1 MIEMKTKKILFILV
15 AMLLFSL
22 VACDDT
28 GSQTNTPPD
37 TGIQDTIQ
45 NLLDKYEQSGVIKYP
60 AGSSY
65 ELSEGASYNYSGAS
79 PVSYLTY
86 GRKTM
91 GTFYIIGNFNEE
103 STYQDK
109 FAYGTEETIS
119 FGYYYDGAYQTDVL
133 ENYNILADEST
144 VVAGSTLS
152 GSISKGALIVQK
164 SYDGINW
171 MDAANPVVN
180 FFESNPAGVDGF
192 YTTSGDDIKHGTFY
206 RVTIAYKTGMKVD
219 EKGILFWKE
228 DVFDARENVEVYEF
242 FICHNSGIISIHNL
256 ALEPSDFET
265 DELDYETMV
274 KGETLLDGSTTT
286 KGFSIDK
293 LGTTYDVL
301 VQKNNEE
308 AALVADGTQFIE
320 PGRYTITTTTK
331 LGKQSVQTVY
341 IFDCS
346 DDNGYKTYFGDNF
359 INGKRMF
366 RYTDY
371 SVYDANTKI
380 ILQNI
385 SEFVPALRGYILNLK
400 TNEKI
405 EITGD
410 NRSKQ
415 EFSLPIGEYICEFYN
430 GLDTAGTICHYT
442 FRFIITDEEAG
453 PYVNYDNL
461 NKTDRFEDFAAK
473 HYEVAYQTAGGGYI
487 FVCFSLDSYQEAF
500 NYAYEIEKRF
510 IEQAKDG
517 LYYKSIDNPNVKVKY
532 VDYVDMTEALNKYA
546 SENVEV
552 AYFNATDEFTFRT
565 YNNDLLENLE
575 SLSLRESIKVFPSE
589 EEKQKLIDRQ
599 PFINNF
605 TFIQAADYDV
615 IKVEAYCKA
624 TGTTYTLEFGKDVN
638 EQLTVSSVYTI
649 TETSVYGDVRT
660 YDVVFVFDNTIISD
674 WNVTTNGKTE
684 TITISK
690 DNAGD
695 NKYTINADS
704 VSIKNIK
711 NEFDE
716 HSIVTIKA
724 PTVHSVE
731 IKCSITEFKNMGLYE
746 KGQYEISFIDR
757 LGNSYS
763 ITINISGNM
772 TYADAITSSNLK
784 SYTEFYNAIQLSA
797 AKNNNNNNQQQDP
810 NNNPPST
817 DDFDDDITSDSK
829 KSSDKLP
836 WWAILLI
843 SIGALIV
850 LFIATACAIDGAE
863 GWIWIMWVV
872 SILALVLMFIFTS
885 WAWWILSLV
894 ELGIIIGTAII
905 SFVIGENS
913 NEDYQ

>member
-1 MIEMKTKKILFILV
+1 MKNIYKIITSFLV
-15 AMLLFSL
+15 VLLLCSL
-22 VACDDT
+22 VACGDT
-28 GSQTNTPPD
+28 QTDTP
-37 TGIQDTIQ
+37 QDNGVQ
-45 NLLDKYEQSGVIKYP
+45 GADKNLLEHYEKSGIIKYP
-60 AGSSY
+60 SGSSY
-65 ELSEGASYNYSGAS
+65 ELVEGSSYNYSGAS
-79 PVSYLTY
+79 PVSDLIY

-91 GTFYIIGNFNEE
+91 GTFYIVGNFNEE
-103 STYQDK
+103 STYREK
-109 FAYGTEETIS
+109 LAYGTEETIS
-119 FGYYYDGAYQTDVL
+119 FGYYYDGAFQTDVL
-133 ENYNILADEST
+133 EDYNILSDKSAT
-144 VVAGSTLS
+144 VSGITLS
-152 GSISKGALIVQK
+152 GSIAKGALIIQK

-171 MDAANPVVN
+171 VDAANPVVN
-180 FFESNPAGVDGF
+180 FFETNPAGVDGF
-192 YTTSGDDIKHGTFY
+192 YTTSGDDVKQGTFY
-206 RVTIAYKTGMKVD
+206 RITIAYKTGKKIG
-219 EKGILFWKE
+219 EKGALLWKE

-308 AALVADGTQFIE
+308 AVLVADGTQFIE
-320 PGRYTITTTTK
+320 PGRYTITITTK

-371 SVYDANTKI
+371 PVYDANTKI

-430 GLDTAGTICHYT
+430 GSDTAGTICHYT

-461 NKTDRFEDFAAK
+461 NKADRFEDFAAK

-532 VDYVDMTEALNKYA
+532 VDYVDMTAALNKYA

-649 TETSVYGDVRT
+649 TETSIYGDVRT
-660 YDVVFVFDNTIISD
+660 YDVVFVFDNTIVSD
-674 WNVTTNGKTE
+674 WDVTTNNKTE

-690 DNAGD
+690 GVVGD
-695 NKYTINADS
+695 SEYVIDADS
-704 VSIKNIK
+704 ISIRNIE
-711 NEFDE
+711 NLLDE
-716 HSIVTIKA
+716 HAIITIKA
-724 PTVHSVE
+724 PSVHSVE
-731 IKCSITEFKNMGLYE
+731 IKCAISEFKNVGLYE
-746 KGQYEISFIDR
+746 KGEYLISFIDR
-757 LGNSYS
+757 LGNEYS
-763 ITINISGNM
+763 IKVNISGNV
-772 TYADAITSSNLK
+772 TYADAITSNNLK

-797 AKNNNNNNQQQDP
+797 VKDNNNDQQQNP
-810 NNNPPST
+810 NDNAPST
-817 DDFDDDITSDSK
+817 DDFDDDSTSDK
-829 KSSDKLP
+829 QKFSDKLP

-850 LFIATACAIDGAE
+850 LFFATACAIDGAE
-863 GWIWIMWVV
+863 GWILIMWVV
-872 SILALVLMFIFTS
+872 SVIALVLMFIFTS
-885 WAWWILSLV
+885 WAWWIVSLV
-894 ELGIIIGTAII
+894 ELGIIIVTAII
-905 SFVIGENS
+905 SYVIGENC
-913 NEDYQ
+913 Y

>member
-1 MIEMKTKKILFILV
+1 MKNNIKIKSTLLLLMTILTILF
-15 AMLLFSL
+15 A
-22 VACDDT
+22 ACSDSTTTTDD
-28 GSQTNTPPD
+28 SFNN
-37 TGIQDTIQ
+37 GIQSTDK
-45 NLLDKYEQSGVIKYP
+45 NLLEQYEQSGVIKYP
-60 AGSSY
+60 VGSSY
-65 ELSEGASYNYSGAS
+65 ELSEGSSYNYSGAT
-79 PVSYLTY
+79 PVSDLTY

-91 GTFYIIGNFNEE
+91 GTFYIVGNFNEE

-133 ENYNILADEST
+133 ENYNILVDEST
-144 VVAGSTLS
+144 VVSGSTLS
-152 GSISKGALIVQK
+152 GSIAKGALIVQK
-164 SYDGINW
+164 SYDGVNW
-171 MDAANPVVN
+171 IDAANPVVN

-192 YTTSGDDIKHGTFY
+192 YTTSGDDIKQGTFY
-206 RVTIAYKTGMKVD
+206 RITIAYKTGMKVG
-219 EKGILFWKE
+219 EKGVLLWEE

-256 ALEPSDFET
+256 ALESSDFES
-265 DELDYETMV
+265 DELDYETLV

-301 VQKNNEE
+301 VQKNNEG
-308 AALVADGTQFIE
+308 AILVEDGTQFTE

-331 LGKQSVQTVY
+331 LGKQNTQTIF
-341 IFDCS
+341 IFDCA

-359 INGKRMF
+359 LNGKRMF

-371 SVYDANTKI
+371 PIYSADTKI
-380 ILQNI
+380 ILQEI

-405 EITGD
+405 EFDGS
-410 NRSKQ
+410 NRVRQ
-415 EFSLPIGEYICEFYN
+415 EFCPAIGEYICEFYN
-430 GLDTAGTICHYT
+430 GSDTDGTICHYT
-442 FRFIITDEEAG
+442 FRFIITDEAPG
-453 PYVNYDNL
+453 PFVNYDNL

-624 TGTTYTLEFGKDVN
+624 NGTTHALEFGKDVN

-649 TETSVYGDVRT
+649 TETSVYGDVRK
-660 YDVVFVFDNTIISD
+660 YDVVFVFDNTIVSD
-674 WNVTTNGKTE
+674 WNVNNNEKTE

-690 DNAGD
+690 DVVGD
-695 NKYTINADS
+695 SEYVINADS
-704 VSIKNIK
+704 ISIKNIE
-711 NEFDE
+711 NLLDE

-724 PTVHSVE
+724 PSVHSVE
-731 IKCSITEFKNMGLYE
+731 IKCAISEFKNVGLYE
-746 KGQYEISFIDR
+746 KGEYSISFIDR
-757 LGNSYS
+757 LGNEYS
-763 ITINISGNM
+763 IKVNISGNA
-772 TYADAITSSNLK
+772 TYADAITSNNLK

-797 AKNNNNNNQQQDP
+797 QKDNNTNTPNNEQQQNQ
-810 NNNPPST
+810 NNKTPI
-817 DDFDDDITSDSK
+817 DDDNNFSNSSK
-829 KSSDKLP
+829 HTKSRS
-836 WWAILLI
+836 WWVWLI
-843 SIGALIV
+843 LIV
-850 LFIATACAIDGAE
+850 LA
-863 GWIWIMWVV
+863 
-872 SILALVLMFIFTS
+872 
-885 WAWWILSLV
+885 
-894 ELGIIIGTAII
+894 
-905 SFVIGENS
+905 VIGVICVLGGIACIGDCEPS
-913 NEDYQ
+913 GWFFLLLGVALLLLCVFCMIWPSTFWWFIWWYY

>member
-1 MIEMKTKKILFILV
+1 MKNILYKIITTFLIV
-15 AMLLFSL
+15 LLLTAL

-37 TGIQDTIQ
+37 TGIQDTTQ

-65 ELSEGASYNYSGAS
+65 ELPEGSSYNYSSAS
-79 PVSYLTY
+79 PVSDLTY

-109 FAYGTEETIS
+109 LAYGTEETIS
-119 FGYYYDGAYQTDVL
+119 FGYYYDGAYQTDIL

-152 GSISKGALIVQK
+152 GSIAKGALIVQK

-256 ALEPSDFET
+256 ALEPSDFAT

-301 VQKNNEE
+301 VQKNNEG
-308 AALVADGTQFIE
+308 AVLVADGTQFTE

-341 IFDCS
+341 VFDCS

-371 SVYDANTKI
+371 PVYDANTKI
-380 ILQNI
+380 ILQEI

-415 EFSLPIGEYICEFYN
+415 EFSLSIGEYICEFYN
-430 GLDTAGTICHYT
+430 GSDTSGTICHYT

-461 NKTDRFEDFAAK
+461 NKADRFEDFAAK

-532 VDYVDMTEALNKYA
+532 VDYVDMTAALNKYA

-589 EEKQKLIDRQ
+589 EEKQNLIDRQ

-660 YDVVFVFDNTIISD
+660 YDVVFVFDNTIVSD
-674 WNVTTNGKTE
+674 WNVNNNGKTE

-690 DNAGD
+690 DVVGD
-695 NKYTINADS
+695 SEYVINADS
-704 VSIKNIK
+704 ISIKNIE
-711 NEFDE
+711 NLLDE

-724 PTVHSVE
+724 PAVHSVE
-731 IKCSITEFKNMGLYE
+731 IKCSIDEFKNMGLYE

-757 LGNSYS
+757 LGHFYS
-763 ITINISGNM
+763 ITVNISGNM
-772 TYADAITSSNLK
+772 TYVDAITNNNLK

-797 AKNNNNNNQQQDP
+797 VKDNTNNNQQQTP
-810 NNNPPST
+810 NNNAPSI
-817 DDFDDDITSDSK
+817 DDFDDDLNSDSE
-829 KSSDKLP
+829 KSSDKLA
-836 WWAILLI
+836 WWVIVLI
-843 SIGALIV
+843 SIGTLIV
-850 LFIATACAIDGAE
+850 LFIATACAIDAAE

-872 SILALVLMFIFTS
+872 SVIALVLMFIFTS
-885 WAWWILSLV
+885 WAWWIVSLV
-894 ELGIIIGTAII
+894 ELGIIIVTAII
-905 SFVIGENS
+905 SYVIGENC
-913 NEDYQ
+913 Y